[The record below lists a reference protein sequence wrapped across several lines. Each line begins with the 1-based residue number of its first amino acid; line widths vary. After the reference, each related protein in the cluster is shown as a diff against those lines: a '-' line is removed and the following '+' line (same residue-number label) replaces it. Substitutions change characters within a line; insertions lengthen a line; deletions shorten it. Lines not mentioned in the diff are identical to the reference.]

1 MFHNSVLRDCNRVG
15 GLHVV
20 FKLRTCLAN
29 LRAHTSPSQVARA
42 VNVHRTKIGPQEPY
56 KIAQCFGAV
65 YDMANYI
72 GWAGLNI
79 DAMSINGTCPDTE
92 DDTTC
97 SANAVGFVFNLI
109 WVLNNAA
116 QIPVWCVADFEE
128 NNTASK
134 SISCLV
140 SMSLFLASALQI
152 TADGLAVKTDCEY
165 LRLDSTQS

>member
-1 MFHNSVLRDCNRVG
+1 M
-15 GLHVV
+15 
-20 FKLRTCLAN
+20 
-29 LRAHTSPSQVARA
+29 
-42 VNVHRTKIGPQEPY
+42 GPQESY
-56 KIAQCFGAV
+56 KIAQCLGAV
-65 YDMANYI
+65 YDVANSI
-72 GWAGLNI
+72 GWAGLYI

>member
-1 MFHNSVLRDCNRVG
+1 MTAIGFVG
-15 GLHVV
+15 CML
-20 FKLRTCLAN
+20 FFTLRTCLAN

-42 VNVHRTKIGPQEPY
+42 VNVHRTKMGPQEPY

-97 SANAVGFVFNLI
+97 SANAVGFVFNLL

-134 SISCLV
+134 SVSCLV